1 MVLPFLGADIKNEL
15 TGAMAAPQTSS
26 TGHFDIPSLSSET
39 MQRTRGQ
46 NRSTTDRHAEEKKKL
61 AQRFD
66 ISRCFWRSGSDVES
80 VLVDM
85 HSGGF
90 ASTRCASREPR
101 KKGWLRVAL
110 LSPVLAENYWLA
122 TWMGKKQGL

>member
-1 MVLPFLGADIKNEL
+1 
-15 TGAMAAPQTSS
+15 
-26 TGHFDIPSLSSET
+26 
-39 MQRTRGQ
+39 MQGLAVKDQRLI
-46 NRSTTDRHAEEKKKL
+46 DMEKEKKKL

-66 ISRCFWRSGSDVES
+66 ISRCPLAVES

-90 ASTRCASREPR
+90 ASTRCASRELGKK

-110 LSPVLAENYWLA
+110 VL
-122 TWMGKKQGL
+122 GLV